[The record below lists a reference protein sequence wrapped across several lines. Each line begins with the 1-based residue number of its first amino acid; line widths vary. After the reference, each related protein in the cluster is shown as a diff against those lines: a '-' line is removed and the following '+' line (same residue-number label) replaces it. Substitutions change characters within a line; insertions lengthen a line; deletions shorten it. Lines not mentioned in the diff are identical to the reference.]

1 MGKIIGVLS
10 IKGGV
15 GKTSSVAALG
25 AAIASFGKKVL
36 LIDANFSAPNLGLH
50 LGIVDPETTI
60 HHVLRGKA
68 EAEDAI
74 YEYDNFDVMPA
85 SLLDRQIKNPLHFK
99 NKISHLKN
107 IYDIILIDSSPS
119 LNNET
124 LAAMMA
130 SDELLV
136 VTTPDYPT
144 LSTTLRAVRL
154 AKQRKTPIIG
164 LILNKVYNKSFELSI
179 EEIEEAAGVPTMA
192 VLPHDIDM
200 LEALANT
207 TPSTLYSQN
216 SDTTAEYKKLA
227 AALIGED
234 YKDTRLKTLFKRIFG
249 ATPKQDINRDVLRD
263 TRQ

>member
-1 MGKIIGVLS
+1 MGKTIGILS

-25 AAIASFGKKVL
+25 AALAEFGKKVL
-36 LIDANFSAPNLGLH
+36 VIDANFSAPNLGLH
-50 LGIVDPETTI
+50 LGIVDPEITV

-68 EAEDAI
+68 KAEDAI

-107 IYDIILIDSSPS
+107 SYDIILIDSSPS

-136 VTTPDYPT
+136 VTTPDHPT
-144 LSTTLRAVRL
+144 LSATLRAIRL

-164 LILNKVYNKSFELSI
+164 LILNKVYNKDFELSI
-179 EEIEEAAGVPTMA
+179 EEIEEAAGAPVLA
-192 VLPHDIDM
+192 VLPHDIAM

-207 TPSTLYSQN
+207 TPSTQYSKKTDA
-216 SDTTAEYKKLA
+216 SVEYKKLA
-227 AALIGED
+227 AALIGDE
-234 YKDTRLKTLFKRIFG
+234 YEDTRFKAI
-249 ATPKQDINRDVLRD
+249 INRLLGRTQKQEINRTVLRD
-263 TRQ
+263 TKE